1 MMKKSAKRVLWA
13 GAAAVLLMMAGCAS
27 RVDEYGNYRFTGEG
41 VEPGSPLCRARN
53 SVEDVAFYDYMAARP
68 ERELTVEDAVHLAL
82 EHNIDLWVAQQRIAI
97 QEEKVDRAMFKML
110 PGLVLGGN
118 RTTRS
123 RESVSSSTDYYTGA
137 TSLPSSYSRER
148 RAKSFNAE
156 VAWGLLDFGLS
167 YVYSLQEKNQQKI
180 DEQVYRRTRQKLVLD
195 VTGAYWQALAA
206 DEVAKVANS
215 LGGMIEAQRGTLAR
229 QIEAGNIGKEDG
241 LTQDL
246 KLLNELK
253 IINRYERDAQIARAQ
268 LARLIGI
275 PVGLDFGL
283 QAFDFQHEDIES
295 EAVPAVELARS
306 YALINRPELFSKDL
320 EEAISHEAALAA
332 LLKTLP
338 SPSMMFRYDY
348 DADSHLLFSDWTT
361 YGLRASWNLLSI
373 PGSLK
378 ERKIGKLRAAVNRR
392 ERMAM
397 SIGVLTQV
405 NISYLQYGEALRAY
419 SMSDEI
425 FRKRMALLDAVVSG
439 SEQGTRSDAEVV
451 DQKLLYLQDRAA
463 YLMAFANV
471 ATARSR
477 IYNTMGIDPDQE
489 GNYSTEGLHTP
500 ETLLSE
506 HEYSAV
512 SVKWTKE
519 AAASDENGTDENA
532 AL

>member
-41 VEPGSPLCRARN
+41 LEPGSPLCRARN
-53 SVEDVAFYDYMAARP
+53 SVEDAAFYDYIAARP
-68 ERELTVEDAVHLAL
+68 ESELTVEDAVHLAL

-97 QEEKVDRAMFKML
+97 QEEKVDRAMLKML
-110 PGLVLGGN
+110 PSLVLGGS

-123 RESVSSSTDYYTGA
+123 KESVSSSTDYYTGA

-148 RAKSFNAE
+148 QGKTFNAE

-167 YVYSLQEKNQQKI
+167 YVYSLQEKNQQQI
-180 DEQVYRRTRQKLVLD
+180 DEQIYRRTRQKLVLD
-195 VTGAYWQALAA
+195 VTGAYWRALAA

-215 LGGMIEAQRGTLAR
+215 VGVMIESQRDTLAR
-229 QIEAGNIGKEDG
+229 QIEAGNISKEDG
-241 LTQDL
+241 LNQDL

-253 IINRYERDAQIARAQ
+253 VINRYERDTQIARAD

-275 PVGLDFGL
+275 PIGMNFELK
-283 QAFDFQHEDIES
+283 AFDFLNVDLES
-295 EAVPAVELARS
+295 EPVPEVELARS
-306 YALINRPELFSKDL
+306 YALLNRPELFSKDL

-378 ERKIGKLRAAVNRR
+378 ERKIGKMTAAVNRR

-405 NISYLQYGEALRAY
+405 NISYLQYGEAIRAFR
-419 SMSDEI
+419 MSNEI
-425 FRKRMALLDAVVSG
+425 FMKRMALLDAMVSR

-463 YLMAFANV
+463 YLMAFAEV
-471 ATARSR
+471 AAARSR
-477 IYNTMGIDPDQE
+477 IYNTMGLDPDQE
-489 GNYSTEGLHTP
+489 GNYSTEELETP
-500 ETLLSE
+500 ETLLSA
-506 HEYSAV
+506 HDYSTV
-512 SVKWTKE
+512 SIQW
-519 AAASDENGTDENA
+519 AQDSADENEVDENT